1 MKQYTYIKQFKVLTS
16 DSSLECSAKIKKTGY
31 KKLKAFDSKHQATEL
46 IVKKMDDDALWLECK
61 TKEALI
67 CEAKRL
73 KNKKRRSAKKAVVR
87 R

>member
-16 DSSLECSAKIKKTGY
+16 DSSLECSAKIKKTGH
-31 KKLKAFDSKHQATEL
+31 KKKNGFNAKHQATER
-46 IVKKMDDDALWLECK
+46 IAKKMDDDALWLECK
-61 TKEALI
+61 QKEVLI

-73 KNKKRRSAKKAVVR
+73 KNKKRRSSKKVVVR